1 MDGLDQGVVFLGGLG
16 RHTEAVVVE
25 ATEVGGVAD
34 EDAMVVDEPFLQV
47 LTSMKWVWVFM
58 TITPLMAD
66 RRSRRRWASAR

>member
-34 EDAMVVDEPFLQV
+34 EDAMVVDEPFLQM
-47 LTSMKWVWVFM
+47 LLITSFM
-58 TITPLMAD
+58 NAPFLPT
-66 RRSRRRWASAR
+66 